1 MSYYSDHSSFSR
13 SSKTTFDRQE
23 EGPYFDPEAI
33 MQSYIHQF
41 GEAGC
46 DSLSATFKFF
56 GKSKKRVG
64 NITIEFDGQVISG
77 PRTIASLMDEGSLS
91 ETCFRVS
98 GFNRDLFYMSTLAAA
113 MPHSPLLFV
122 KNLHD
127 VDDDQL
133 KERLLT
139 PKVASIPTSL
149 PVALRY
155 YNAASLPLRP
165 KTRLAHIT
173 WCMKFQMAYFKLD
186 HYKRKSEMA
195 RYYAKMPA
203 VVELLASIEESIVL
217 NEDEA

>member
-1 MSYYSDHSSFSR
+1 MSYYSDHSFFST
-13 SSKTTFDRQE
+13 SSKPTLDKQE
-23 EGPYFDPEAI
+23 EGSQFDPEAI
-33 MQSYIHQF
+33 MQSYIHKF

-46 DSLSATFKFF
+46 ESLSVTFTFF
-56 GKSKKRVG
+56 GKSKRRIG
-64 NITIEFDGQVISG
+64 NTTIEFDGQVIVG
-77 PRTIASLMDEGSLS
+77 PRTIASLMDEGALS
-91 ETCFRVS
+91 EKCFRLS
-98 GFNRDLFYMSTLAAA
+98 GFNKDLFYMSTIAAA

-122 KNLHD
+122 KALHD
-127 VDDDQL
+127 VDEDQL
-133 KERLLT
+133 KERLFS

-173 WCMKFQMAYFKLD
+173 WCMKFQTIHFKMD
-186 HYKRKSEMA
+186 DYKRKSKVA

-203 VVELLASIEESIVL
+203 VVDLLASIEENIVL